1 MKVLDEFIKEIKASK
16 ELQAELKNVKD
27 TVAADAFLKSHDC
40 GATAKELSEF
50 INSQINDGQGE
61 LSDDEA
67 SAASG
72 GRWMDVGAG
81 WIEVDDTIP
90 ARKTKPALPDM
101 RIDIIED

>member
-50 INSQINDGQGE
+50 IKSQINDGQGE

-67 SAASG
+67 SSVSG
-72 GRWMDVGAG
+72 GIWMDVGAG

-90 ARKTKPALPDM
+90 ARKTSPILPDK

>member
-1 MKVLDEFIKEIKASK
+1 MKTLEEFIKEINASK
-16 ELQAELKNVKD
+16 ELQKELKSVKGIE
-27 TVAADAFLKSHDC
+27 AAEGFLKKYDC
-40 GATAKELSEF
+40 GATAEELSEF

-67 SAASG
+67 CSVSG
-72 GRWMDVGAG
+72 GIWMDVGAG

-90 ARKTKPALPDM
+90 VRKTKPVLPDK